1 MGGLPTEREIG
12 RNKKKGQAAREQ
24 KRGISNGIVSRG
36 LGGVCST
43 ERERGREGGW
53 RMKTRGNTGETG
65 GTGSQQWRL
74 PQQH

>member
-24 KRGISNGIVSRG
+24 KRGISNGIQG
-36 LGGVCST
+36 AGGCVLNR
-43 ERERGREGGW
+43 ERERESGRMEDENKREHGGD
-53 RMKTRGNTGETG
+53 G